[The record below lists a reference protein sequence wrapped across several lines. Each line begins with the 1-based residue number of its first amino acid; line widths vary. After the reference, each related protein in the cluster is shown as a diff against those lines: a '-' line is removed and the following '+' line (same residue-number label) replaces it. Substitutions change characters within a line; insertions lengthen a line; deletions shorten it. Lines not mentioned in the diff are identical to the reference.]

1 MQTTTDYFR
10 THDDTRLFEQRW
22 CPTQNPKAIIA
33 LVHGYT
39 EHSSRY
45 QYFAQRCVEAGIS
58 VEAYDL
64 RGHGRSNGRRGFVQ
78 NFQDYVQDLTHFL
91 QRVRERNANQPL
103 FLLGH
108 SLGGTMATYW
118 SLQESP
124 NLNGLILSGAALTV
138 GDSIS
143 RPMQYVAKTL
153 SRWFP
158 NLPTVR
164 VGEGSVI
171 MRDPS
176 TIANYNQDR
185 LVYRARVPARAAAE
199 VLRAV
204 ENIPMERVLTPLL
217 ILHGTADRVTDPKG
231 SAELYK
237 RARATDKTFKS
248 YDGLYHSLLEEPE
261 RDQVM
266 ADILSWIPERI
277 PSISTNTASSS
288 PTT

>member
-22 CPTQNPKAIIA
+22 CPTQAPKATIA

-45 QYFAQRCVEAGIS
+45 QYFADQCAQASIS
-58 VEAYDL
+58 VEAFDL
-64 RGHGRSNGRRGFVQ
+64 RGHGQSGGPRGFVQ
-78 NFQDYVQDLTHFL
+78 SFQDYVQDLTYFL
-91 QRVRERNANQPL
+91 KRVQERNADQPL

-108 SLGGTMATYW
+108 SLGGTIATYW
-118 SLQESP
+118 SLQEASE
-124 NLNGLILSGAALTV
+124 LNGLILSGAALTV

-143 RPMQYVAKTL
+143 RPMQYVAKAL
-153 SRWFP
+153 SHWLP
-158 NLPTVR
+158 NLPTVP

-176 TIANYNQDR
+176 SIANYNQDP
-185 LVYRARVPARAAAE
+185 LVYRRRVPASTGAQ

-204 ENIPMERVLTPLL
+204 ENIPMERVFTPLL
-217 ILHGTADRVTDPKG
+217 ILHGTADRVTNPKG
-231 SAELYK
+231 SKELHR

-261 RDQVM
+261 RDQVI

-277 PSISTNTASSS
+277 SIK
-288 PTT
+288 